1 MRESRKRC
9 KINHTPRAAAWR
21 TEEGPP
27 RGRPCWA
34 AGGGARRPA
43 TTGRLRAPG
52 PADGGPEPA
61 GGGEARFGALPGREL
76 RAGRAGARRVLSR
89 RCRALRLQSP
99 GGHLPSAGSRGG
111 EGGEQHSRLQ
121 GPERMEYGPDMS
133 GKERALDGRGGD
145 ATDAWARNR
154 RGATRGTVEALRRRP
169 PPHSVRHPA
178 PEGVAVLAE
187 GVRPGQ
193 HLPLLGAGAGAAEG
207 LRTCLSN

>member
-1 MRESRKRC
+1 
-9 KINHTPRAAAWR
+9 
-21 TEEGPP
+21 
-27 RGRPCWA
+27 
-34 AGGGARRPA
+34 
-43 TTGRLRAPG
+43 
-52 PADGGPEPA
+52 
-61 GGGEARFGALPGREL
+61 
-76 RAGRAGARRVLSR
+76 
-89 RCRALRLQSP
+89 
-99 GGHLPSAGSRGG
+99 
-111 EGGEQHSRLQ
+111 
-121 GPERMEYGPDMS
+121 MEYGPDMS